1 MPPNIR
7 RFLPVIIIA
16 FFLLIVLPTLFR
28 KHGTTGTTAK
38 SLSEQTIAT
47 MNLVDR
53 SEVAYKGKH
62 GRYSQHVTDLLAL
75 SPSLG
80 TDLVDGVAVQLDIS
94 SDGQGYL
101 GEVASSV
108 ISLVRAREGTKTI
121 THGCLVIKSSSGVAC
136 PVAPVKTTG
145 AATTTTTS
153 G

>member
-1 MPPNIR
+1 MPSNIR

-28 KHGTTGTTAK
+28 KHSTTGPTTK
-38 SLSEQTIAT
+38 SLSQQTIAA

-62 GRYSQHVTDLLAL
+62 GRYSAHVADLLAL
-75 SPSLG
+75 SPTLG
-80 TDLVDGVAVQLDIS
+80 ADLVDGVAVQLDVS
-94 SDGQGYL
+94 TDGQSYL
-101 GEVASSV
+101 GEVGSTV
-108 ISLVRAREGTKTI
+108 ISLVRARKGAKTI
-121 THGCLVIKSSSGVAC
+121 THGCLVVKSGSGVAC
-136 PVAPVKTTG
+136 PVAPVKSTG